1 MLSAS
6 GFDLQSLLNGG
17 LNSMGTSGGDG
28 LASAHGSNAM
38 LDASGGGR
46 LAHTGSNTNM
56 QVCLIPHPS
65 SAFSA
70 LSRGEFVDLEM
81 RGPSIGRSS

>member
-17 LNSMGTSGGDG
+17 LNPMGASGGDG

-46 LAHTGSNTNM
+46 LAHTSSNTNM
-56 QVCLIPHPS
+56 QVCLILNPS
-65 SAFSA
+65 STCSA
-70 LSRGEFVDLEM
+70 PFQALCLLSL
-81 RGPSIGRSS
+81 